1 MWYTASDFWNDA
13 LRKIGA
19 APVEAVGKTYAD
31 AETERALYR
40 RVREETLLAHPW
52 LFTLA
57 RAELERDPAA
67 PAGDFAVAYRLPPDC
82 IRVIS
87 AGTDGAETGLAYR
100 ICDGR
105 LYTDADN
112 VVVTYQRLP
121 QVHEYPPHV
130 GDVLVARLAAELCRL
145 VTGNVGRAEVLDGLA
160 ASALRIAKLRD
171 ARERAAP

>member
-1 MWYTASDFWNDA
+1 MWCTAIDVWNDA

-19 APVEAVGKTYAD
+19 RQVATFGETYAD
-31 AETERALYR
+31 AETEWAIYR

-52 LFTLA
+52 WFTLA
-57 RAELERDPAA
+57 RADLERDPAA
-67 PAGDFAVAYRLPPDC
+67 QAGDFAFAFRLPPDC
-82 IRVIS
+82 LRVIC

-160 ASALRIAKLRD
+160 ASALRMAKLRD